1 MADEQ
6 TSEGML
12 KELPRDRILAMLQD
26 EEASGQILEDMVRI
40 WLHDQEV
47 CWAILHHPGALAAT
61 LYYIAENAAQSL
73 AESIAQDKA
82 LLGKFPEVRKALL
95 ANPHLGPEV
104 TGQLQREAEKQAEGH
119 PEGKEDKGKKKQD
132 LYRMIKG
139 LSSGQRLALAK
150 KGNKEVRMILIRDP
164 NEMVAL
170 EVVSSPR
177 ITDSEIIYISQ
188 LKDVSEKVLRSI
200 ANSRR
205 YRSNKL
211 VVLNLLHNPKT
222 PVSVSLN
229 LGISGL
235 SDRELSGLAKDRNIP
250 GAVSRAATMVLE
262 KRKKQVSAPGRGH

>member
-47 CWAILHHPGALAAT
+47 CWAILHHPGASLAT
-61 LYYIAENAAQSL
+61 LYYIVENAAQSL

-95 ANPHLGPEV
+95 VNPHLGPEV
-104 TGQLQREAEKQAEGH
+104 TGQLQREAEKQAEGQ
-119 PEGKEDKGKKKQD
+119 PEGKENKGKKKQD
-132 LYRMIKG
+132 LYRMIKE

-262 KRKKQVSAPGRGH
+262 KRKKQASASGRGH